1 MLLSKEQIRR
11 IEKEVD
17 VDSSRK
23 RAASR
28 VRLWPNGVV
37 IYTVDSSLS
46 EYLVSNKLVSNV
58 FFKYMVVTRFE
69 YKIWKTNKKNKKFD
83 EG

>member
-1 MLLSKEQIRR
+1 MILSKEQIRR

-37 IYTVDSSLS
+37 SYMVDSSLS
-46 EYLVSNKLVSNV
+46 KYLVSKSQNVLSNV
-58 FFKYMVVTRFE
+58 WPLSKLST
-69 YKIWKTNKKNKKFD
+69 KLAKQKN
-83 EG
+83 